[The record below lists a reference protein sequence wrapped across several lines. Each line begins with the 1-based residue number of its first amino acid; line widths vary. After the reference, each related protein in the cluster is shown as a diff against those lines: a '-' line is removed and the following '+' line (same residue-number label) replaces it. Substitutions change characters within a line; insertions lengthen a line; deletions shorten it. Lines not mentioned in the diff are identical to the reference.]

1 MDNGPI
7 IAFHQQHNADVSLG
21 GVGVHIEEGH
31 RFGILE
37 TDAEGRVI
45 SFEEKPGK
53 PRRTL
58 GSLGTYV
65 FGRDTLTRVLIKDAR
80 PSETGDLPTQHDFGR
95 NIIPSMMARGE
106 HVYAYPFAGYWQD
119 GGTIQSYWEGH
130 MALLDDRPAF
140 ELYDPSWVIH
150 TRSEERPPAHICSGA
165 QIVKSLISHGCII
178 KGQVERSVLSPG
190 VVVEEGAVVRDSIVL
205 FDSVICANSVIDQ

>member
-7 IAFHQQHNADVSLG
+7 IAFHQHHNADVSLG
-21 GVGVHIEEGH
+21 AVVVPIEEGH

-53 PRRTL
+53 PRGTL
-58 GSLGTYV
+58 GSMGIYV

-80 PSETGDLPTQHDFGR
+80 PTETGDLPTQHDFGR

-106 HVYAYPFAGYWQD
+106 RVYAYPFAGYWQD
-119 GGTIQSYWEGH
+119 VGTIQSYCEAR
-130 MALLDDRPAF
+130 MAVLDDRPAF
-140 ELYDPSWVIH
+140 DLFDTSAVIQSC
-150 TRSEERPPAHICSGA
+150 SEEAP
-165 QIVKSLISHGCII
+165 
-178 KGQVERSVLSPG
+178 
-190 VVVEEGAVVRDSIVL
+190 
-205 FDSVICANSVIDQ
+205 